1 MIPHNYVLGDK
12 MGNITLSMPKE
23 IHKEM
28 KNFAEVKWSEVARR
42 AIINKL
48 NTLRLAESLAKKS
61 KLSEKD
67 IKDFSKK
74 IKSLANNRFL
84 V

>member
-1 MIPHNYVLGDK
+1 